1 MCGVGKRGAT
11 EGESKILIKIYI
23 LGMAKTTNEA
33 VDVQQ
38 EAQEFDVLDMNN
50 YKVEK
55 LPKMEK
61 SGFEKW
67 MARLGGPLAA
77 LVFVL
82 LYWVVDIPFIDNLN
96 PDALGKK
103 AKARYEVLCP
113 EVPAVVQAGKE
124 VKAAEGAVIG
134 NVQQVVKENSV
145 EVFSMTDAAAMVEA
159 QEEAAVV
166 RADNPRDNSP
176 FTRICYAMLA
186 IFCASMILWVTE
198 AVPSYMT
205 SLMVI
210 LAIVLTGVTTQKEA
224 FAQLG
229 HPVMWLNILSFVLAS
244 MLVKT
249 RVAKRLALWF
259 VLKFGKN
266 AMGIFISFIVINV
279 ILSLFISATT
289 VKATILLPIFM
300 VVAAIY
306 GASNGTR
313 NNFGRNI
320 VLQNL
325 FQVNIGASAFMTGSG
340 ANLLAV
346 SLILGAGGTMV
357 WKDWFAVGFPLAMI
371 LLIVGWLVGTK
382 LVFPMKKEEQKPQIE
397 GGMATLRREYDAM
410 GKMTVEEF
418 KAIGIFLLVLFMW
431 VTGGE
436 DGKGLHSVDATTV
449 AFLGAV
455 LALMPG
461 IGVVK
466 WNDVDIPWHLMLF
479 SAGAYTLGS
488 GLNATDLPSLA
499 VNAGFDALGISQN
512 TPFVVLYI
520 VLTGLM
526 LFSGLIFQSKTMR
539 ALIFIPIA
547 IGVAQRFGY
556 PVMSLAFPMALLIEH
571 VYVLPFNSKP
581 AALLYTTNH
590 YSWSDTFKFGIIMMV
605 IAWVMILIWGE
616 TVLNWAG
623 YTPGLF

>member
-1 MCGVGKRGAT
+1 
-11 EGESKILIKIYI
+11 
-23 LGMAKTTNEA
+23 MAETTTNVNPEEEK
-33 VDVQQ
+33 V
-38 EAQEFDVLDMNN
+38 FDPLDMNN

-82 LYWVVDIPFIDNLN
+82 LYWVVDIPFIDNLD
-96 PDALGKK
+96 PSKLDKK
-103 AKARYEVLCP
+103 AKSRYETLCP
-113 EVPAVVQAGKE
+113 EVPAVVEINKE
-124 VKAAEGAVIG
+124 VKAAEADVIE
-134 NVQQVVKENSV
+134 NVQEVAVTNSV
-145 EVFSMTDAAAMVEA
+145 EAFSMPDAVKMVAAQDEA
-159 QEEAAVV
+159 QAIRSE
-166 RADNPRDNSP
+166 NPRDNSP
-176 FTRICYAMLA
+176 FIRICYAMLA

-205 SLMVI
+205 SLLVI

-266 AMGIFISFIVINV
+266 ATGIFISFIIINV

-306 GASNGTR
+306 GASNGDR

-346 SLILGAGGTMV
+346 SLILGAGGSMV
-357 WKDWFAVGFPLAMI
+357 WKDWFVVGFPLAMI
-371 LLIVGWLVGTK
+371 LLILGWLVGTK
-382 LVFPMKKEEQKPQIE
+382 LVFPMKKEEQKPQIA
-397 GGMATLRREYDAM
+397 GGMDTLRREYEAM
-410 GKMTVEEF
+410 GKMTFEEY
-418 KAIGIFLLVLFMW
+418 KAIGIFLLVLFLW
-431 VTGGE
+431 VTGGDE
-436 DGKGLHSVDATTV
+436 GKGLHSIDATTV
-449 AFLGAV
+449 AFIGAV

-461 IGVVK
+461 VGVVK

-488 GLNATDLPSLA
+488 GLNATDLPALA

-512 TPFVVLYI
+512 TPFIVLYVI
-520 VLTGLM
+520 LTGLM
-526 LFSGLIFQSKTMR
+526 LFSGLVFQSKTMR

-556 PVMSLAFPMALLIEH
+556 PVMSFAFPMALLIEH

-605 IAWVMILIWGE
+605 IAWVMILLWGE
-616 TVLNWAG
+616 TVLQWAG